1 MKRYWLKTTI
11 IGILLVIVSATI
23 QAQTKRALIIG
34 LGQQEDPDWTKI
46 NGDKDMPYVEEI
58 LNGAGFKSIT
68 KLVNKQATKDS
79 IVAAFEHLAASCK
92 AGDIVYVHYSGH
104 GQQMTDLDNDEADGL
119 DECWIP
125 YDAYRKPCDKDRG
138 EKHLTDDE
146 VNKYLNAVRDKVG
159 DKGKILVVI
168 DACHSGDSTR
178 DFGFDADVVR
188 GVGDIFEAFMSLF
201 AKSDDEKE
209 PVVNPKAVPN
219 VERWITISACQSFQM
234 NSEMKKP
241 VVGKLT
247 YAFYTEIKANP
258 TGSNEEFFNRLT
270 TFIHKNSQNN
280 IQRPVLSGE
289 IKSFNI
295 TDIFR

>member
-1 MKRYWLKTTI
+1 MNRLTI
-11 IGILLVIVSATI
+11 SVISILIMLASITV

-34 LGQQEDPDWTKI
+34 LGQQEDPDWNKI
-46 NGDKDMPYVEEI
+46 NGDKDIPYVEEI

-79 IVAAFEHLAASCK
+79 IASAFEQLVASCNT
-92 AGDIVYVHYSGH
+92 GDIVYVHYSGH

-125 YDAYRKPCDKDRG
+125 YDAYRKACDKDNG

-159 DKGKILVVI
+159 DSGKILVVV

-178 DFGFDADVVR
+178 GFGDEDVVR
-188 GVGDIFEAFMSLF
+188 GVEDIFEVIKAFLNINTDS
-201 AKSDDEKE
+201 EKE
-209 PVVNPKAVPN
+209 KVINPKAVPN
-219 VERWITISACQSFQM
+219 AERWITISACQSNQM
-234 NSEMKKP
+234 NSEMKNP

-247 YAFYTEIKANP
+247 YALYTEIKENP
-258 TGSNEEFFNRLT
+258 TGSNEEFFNRLKA
-270 TFIHKNSQNN
+270 FINKNSTNN

-289 IKSFNI
+289 IKRYNI
-295 TDIFR
+295 TDILR

>member
-1 MKRYWLKTTI
+1 MIRDWLKTI
-11 IGILLVIVSATI
+11 VISILLVIVSATI

-34 LGQQEDPDWTKI
+34 LGQQEDPDWNKI
-46 NGDKDMPYVEEI
+46 NGDKDVPYVEEM
-58 LNGAGFKSIT
+58 LNGAGFKTIT

-79 IVAAFEHLAASCK
+79 IAAAFEHLAASCNT
-92 AGDIVYVHYSGH
+92 GDIVYVHYSGH

-125 YDAYRKPCDKDRG
+125 YDAYRKACDKDKG

-159 DKGKILVVI
+159 NSGKILVVV

-178 DFGFDADVVR
+178 GFGDEDVVR
-188 GVGDIFEAFMSLF
+188 GVEDIFEAIKIFLNINT
-201 AKSDDEKE
+201 DTEKE
-209 PVVNPKAVPN
+209 KVVNPKAVPN
-219 VERWITISACQSFQM
+219 AERWITISACQSNQM
-234 NSEMKKP
+234 NSEMKNP

-247 YAFYTEIKANP
+247 YALYTEIKKNP
-258 TGSNEEFFNRLT
+258 TGSNEEFFNRLK
-270 TFIHKNSQNN
+270 TFINKNSTNN

-289 IKSFNI
+289 TKNYNI
-295 TDIFR
+295 TDILR

>member
-1 MKRYWLKTTI
+1 MNGFSKI
-11 IGILLVIVSATI
+11 VISILLVFVSTVAY
-23 QAQTKRALIIG
+23 AQTKRALIIG
-34 LGQQEDPDWTKI
+34 LGQQEDSDWTKI
-46 NGDKDMPYVEEI
+46 NGDKDIPYVEEI
-58 LNGAGFKSIT
+58 LNGAGFKQIT

-79 IVAAFEHLAASCK
+79 ISAAFEHLAASCK
-92 AGDIVYVHYSGH
+92 TGDIVYVHYSGH
-104 GQQMTDLDNDEADGL
+104 GQQMTDLNNDEADGL

-146 VNKYLNAVRDKVG
+146 VNKYLNAGRDKVG
-159 DKGKILVVI
+159 DRGKILVVI

-178 DFGFDADVVR
+178 NFGEDTNVVR
-188 GVGDIFEAFMSLF
+188 GVGDIFEAIMSF
-201 AKSDDEKE
+201 FGKPDDDEKE

-219 VERWITISACQSFQM
+219 PERWITISACQSFQM

-247 YAFYTEIKANP
+247 YAFYSEIKENP
-258 TGSNEEFFNRLT
+258 TGSNEEFFNRLIS
-270 TFIHKNSQNN
+270 FIHKNSQNN

-289 IKSFNI
+289 INSFNI